1 MGGVCVYVCVH
12 ALRWEGGSVGE
23 SQPASF
29 FQDMGKKGGGIAPLI
44 PAQRG
49 QDPVRQGG
57 AATQTSLLGTVPA
70 PGGRMGREQV
80 LCFSRQAVSMKPS
93 PRGRRGCSPPAHSHT
108 HPRTCSCT
116 RPLFTTP
123 TPQGGN
129 QIPWPSGARGGSH
142 LCQEGFELV
151 ISPGP
156 FCPDMLVLT
165 FSNTHDGKATA
176 TQDHPHSHRPP
187 PAPPQARKRRDTQ
200 TQTD

>member
-1 MGGVCVYVCVH
+1 MTAHLPKAWAPLWGALLAPLFYPTAGICPGTGSSGENESAVRLLVVVVVMGGVCVYVCVH

-93 PRGRRGCSPPAHSHT
+93 PRGPGAAPRLLTPTHTHAHAPAHAHSLQLLL
-108 HPRTCSCT
+108 RRVAT
-116 RPLFTTP
+116 RFPG
-123 TPQGGN
+123 PQG
-129 QIPWPSGARGGSH
+129 PAGAHICAKRG
-142 LCQEGFELV
+142 
-151 ISPGP
+151 
-156 FCPDMLVLT
+156 
-165 FSNTHDGKATA
+165 SN
-176 TQDHPHSHRPP
+176 
-187 PAPPQARKRRDTQ
+187 
-200 TQTD
+200 

>member
-1 MGGVCVYVCVH
+1 MRLLVVVVVMGGVCVYVCVH

-93 PRGRRGCSPPAHSHT
+93 PRGPEGLLPACSLPH
-108 HPRTCSCT
+108 
-116 RPLFTTP
+116 TP
-123 TPQGGN
+123 THMLLHTPTLYNSYSAGWQ
-129 QIPWPSGARGGSH
+129 PDSLALRGPRGLTSVPRGVRISH
-142 LCQEGFELV
+142 L
-151 ISPGP
+151 PGP
-156 FCPDMLVLT
+156 FLP
-165 FSNTHDGKATA
+165 
-176 TQDHPHSHRPP
+176 
-187 PAPPQARKRRDTQ
+187 
-200 TQTD
+200 